1 MKKRTLLLWHL
12 GLWCSLATAQMVYPT
27 PPDVA
32 PRLFYIQRTGSPNTI
47 VYDANLTPDGKFQQD
62 KPIDVYWLR
71 YSEKGQ
77 RQDLNYLQRTLAYGV
92 KWSAANSLNEYVF
105 HLVSYS
111 KRRFR
116 LKKDANGRPVVV
128 LTLQGKEAYL
138 KRVFIELE
146 PALFGLKPNI
156 HYVEIFGV
164 DVRTGGQAY
173 EKFVPQ

>member
-1 MKKRTLLLWHL
+1 MKKSLLGLLLGLSFGAL
-12 GLWCSLATAQMVYPT
+12 GAQHPYPT

-32 PRLFYIQRTGSPNTI
+32 PLLFYIQRTGSPNTI
-47 VYDANLTPDGKFQQD
+47 VYDANMGADGLFQKD
-62 KPIDVYWLR
+62 KPIDVYWRR

-92 KWSAANSLNEYVF
+92 KWSATGSANEYVF
-105 HLVSYS
+105 HLVSYA
-111 KRRFR
+111 KRPFR
-116 LKKDANGRPVVV
+116 LKKDTDGRPVVA
-128 LTLQGKEAYL
+128 LKLQGRDAYL

-164 DVRTGGQAY
+164 DARTGAVAY
-173 EKFVPQ
+173 ERFVPK